1 MYRGPEVFNYN
12 KTNIMLCNYNIK
24 TSSIRF
30 REINLFII
38 YNLFQHYLKPYL
50 VCIYH
55 IIDTIGYIVIKHL
68 SVVHI
73 KIYYKKMFM
82 YTTVPVEVEMSYFL
96 DVFIINTCKIIKVW
110 RKNLVASFFTVLR
123 IVV

>member
-1 MYRGPEVFNYN
+1 MSHLRG
-12 KTNIMLCNYNIK
+12 T
-24 TSSIRF
+24 TRIRLGTF
-30 REINLFII
+30 FI

-68 SVVHI
+68 SVVHT

-82 YTTVPVEVEMSYFL
+82 YTVPVEVEMSYFL
-96 DVFIINTCKIIKVW
+96 DVFYN
-110 RKNLVASFFTVLR
+110 
-123 IVV
+123 